1 MIDRRHKR
9 RILQYLEET
18 PAVALLGPRQVGKTT
33 LARAIAAESPDSLYL
48 DLENPED
55 AARLA
60 EPGRYL
66 DLHADRL
73 VILDEI
79 QRMPELFRVLRGQ
92 IDERRRRGRR
102 SGHFLVLGSA
112 SDALL
117 RQSSESLA
125 GRIVYTE
132 LPGLDAVEVGAEHD
146 PLWIRGGFPDSF
158 TARSD
163 AASARWRLNFI
174 RTYLERDIP
183 QLGVRV
189 PAETLRR
196 FWTMLGHRQGGLLNA
211 SELARSLDVS
221 VPAVKRYV
229 DLLSDLML
237 VRRLPPWF
245 ANVGKR
251 LIKTPKVYIRDSGI
265 LHSLLGLGSLDDVL
279 SHPVVGA
286 SWEGFVIENL
296 IAAAPFGTDAW
307 FYRTR
312 AGAEIDLLLHL
323 PDRRLWAVEVKRS
336 AAPRAGRGFEVA
348 ASDLGADERFVVHP
362 GSEPF
367 PLSATTT
374 AVPLANLMTR
384 LAALGRA
391 SLEPRPPPVRGEAT
405 VPAVPSAPGDAG
417 DTA

>member
-9 RILQYLEET
+9 RVLQYLEET

-33 LARAIAAESPDSLYL
+33 LARAIAAKTPDCLYL
-48 DLENPED
+48 DLESPED

-60 EPGRYL
+60 DPGRYL
-66 DLHADRL
+66 GLHADRL

-92 IDERRRRGRR
+92 IDERRRQGRR
-102 SGHFLVLGSA
+102 SGHFLLLGSA

-132 LPGLDAVEVGAEHD
+132 LPGLDALEVDAEHE
-146 PLWIRGGFPDSF
+146 PLWIRGGFPDAF
-158 TARSD
+158 TAPSD
-163 AASARWRLNFI
+163 AASARWRLNFV

-251 LIKTPKVYIRDSGI
+251 LVKTPKVYIRDSGI
-265 LHSLLGLGSLDDVL
+265 LHSLLGLGTLDDVL
-279 SHPVVGA
+279 SHPVIGA

-296 IAAAPFGTDAW
+296 IAAAPFGTDVS

-323 PDRRLWAVEVKRS
+323 PDRRLWAIEVKRS
-336 AAPRAGRGFEVA
+336 SAPRAGKGFEIA
-348 ASDLGADERFVVHP
+348 SSDLGADERFVVHP
-362 GSEPF
+362 GREPF
-367 PLSATTT
+367 PLSHTTS
-374 AVPLANLMTR
+374 AIPLADLMAR
-384 LAALGRA
+384 LAALG
-391 SLEPRPPPVRGEAT
+391 
-405 VPAVPSAPGDAG
+405 
-417 DTA
+417 